1 MKNLKLGVLVVI
13 GCILVLSASIAFAN
27 LNIDI
32 GHFFKEKENK
42 LTNINEGTVVIS
54 SDEFTITLKEY
65 IDYRENI
72 KLIHTLNNIPFTKT
86 PEELVN
92 NLINNRL
99 FLQYAKKQNI
109 EVTDE
114 EVMEYAMQ
122 TKKVFS
128 ENQSPEFDE
137 LLKGLA
143 NSLGVSEE
151 DYFTHPKT
159 LENYRNLLLTQKAAE
174 QLYEEGTLEDN
185 GDNSAL
191 NEFIEGLRK
200 EGSGNIHID
209 LNKIKKIDVE
219 LNN

>member
-1 MKNLKLGVLVVI
+1 MKNLKLSVLVVI

-32 GHFFKEKENK
+32 GHFFKEKENI
-42 LTNINEGTVVIS
+42 LTNINEDTVVIS

-72 KLIHTLNNIPFTKT
+72 KLIHALNNIPFTKT

-92 NLINNRL
+92 NLIKNKL

-122 TKKVFS
+122 TRKVFS

-174 QLYEEGTLEDN
+174 QLYEEGTLKDN

-200 EGSGNIHID
+200 ESSGNIHID
-209 LNKIKKIDVE
+209 LNKIKEIE
-219 LNN
+219 